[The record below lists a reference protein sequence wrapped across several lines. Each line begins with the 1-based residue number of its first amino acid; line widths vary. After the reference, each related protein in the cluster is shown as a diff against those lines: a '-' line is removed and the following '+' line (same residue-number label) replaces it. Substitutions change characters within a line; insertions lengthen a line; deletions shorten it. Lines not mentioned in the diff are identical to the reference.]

1 MQIVDEVRLY
11 FSELRSKKNIKVI
24 DVDGK
29 TSLLDLQ
36 TWNNKGTQVNKNYVN
51 SDTLSGLRSRHV
63 IVCQISGIRYARNR
77 GFKK

>member
-11 FSELRSKKNIKVI
+11 FSELRSKKTIKVI

-51 SDTLSGLRSRHV
+51 SDTLSGDNV
-63 IVCQISGIRYARNR
+63 P
-77 GFKK
+77 